1 MSPLIVFEL
10 NDMSKLD
17 LVKNE
22 LLKIGYYTSWVTD
35 KQINYTLPFNC
46 MWKVS
51 AEQTTAVK
59 EIQGV
64 IELLN
69 QHDPN
74 NGIILKRCMVFS
86 NTPFAGIQDAPPVPP
101 AA

>member
-17 LVKNE
+17 LVKSE
-22 LLKIGYYTSWVTD
+22 LLKIGYYNSWLTD
-35 KQINYTLPFNC
+35 KQISYTLPFNC

-51 AEQTTAVK
+51 AELSTAIK

-69 QHDPN
+69 QKETTN
-74 NGIILKRCMVFS
+74 AIILKRCMVFS
-86 NTPFAGIQDAPPVPP
+86 NTPFAGIQDAPPSPP
-101 AA
+101 AL